1 MRKPWA
7 ALLFVAAASASLVCA
22 SPSPSPRE
30 PSERSI
36 EIPSYLTRSTSAS
49 AELLSFPPPPS
60 NARKARG
67 AMPTDF
73 TSRGEV
79 HDPEVIEPELDR
91 DRSFDVTADRFRIV
105 FNQPMRVPRPSSSD
119 AKNNAKGSAAGWGI
133 DAEPGTLAIS
143 PPIAGKA
150 RWVSGHVIEFVAA
163 APLTLGERYSIQLGD
178 VKTHAGEALPETWK
192 ATMIPR
198 ATVAGKILGYV
209 PRAGEH
215 RAVVV
220 HPWSG
225 TTVGRVPELEIL
237 YDQPIDLALA
247 KSLVRLEDKA
257 GKPVAIRVDHPKKK
271 AFQGVPADPRFVVI
285 ARPAVPL
292 NPGEDYTLTAADR
305 LPTTSGSAIKT
316 TSFSVASP
324 LELVEIACDG
334 GRDDVCE
341 KTDNNKK
348 LRTSAGRARIRLSNR
363 LAMPDNRLKQAVS
376 VTPPVRNLSAYTYGW
391 DEGNLILSG
400 GFEPSKTYSVSI
412 AGLRDIFGD
421 KLAAPIAFQIETTPT
436 PASASMP
443 EGVLTLDE
451 AMSKR
456 FTVATRNAD
465 EATISLWAVPAG
477 DNAAFEKALDRVR
490 ERSLPSDPPSMLIAV
505 PVRAQK
511 DKLVETPVNL
521 LDKLSAG
528 SSYIASISVGKTAF
542 RAERRRSQSE
552 GPPVA
557 LLTPGGSKALAVHAR
572 TVPGATLVHVAR
584 LMGGEPVAGASVE
597 IAGQG
602 GAKAVTDADGFA
614 VLPGEASGLLSVRAS
629 DAELKLDLRDQ
640 GATAK
645 ELFPALTSGAEAPSG
660 ALRALVI
667 TDRGIYRPGSTLHI
681 KTSLRRAEGG
691 RLAPAANA
699 EANVKIVGPTGEDV
713 WSSTLKTNDLG
724 GAAASFAIPS
734 DAKLGRHQILV
745 EDPNNSDTPL
755 ARGIVQVAEFEA
767 PRFAV
772 DVDASA
778 SGPSHLRASIRGRYL
793 FGAPMDGASVK
804 WAVRREPAAFPAG
817 PLTDQ
822 GLVFRPPP
830 PSWWDEDG
838 LDEAQN
844 AKWSRAGEAVL
855 GPDGILKLEQA
866 VSMAGAVGP
875 QAFVVEADVNDSSNR
890 HVAGRGSVTA
900 HPASRYA
907 GLRVKSR
914 WVDTGSSVNVDL
926 GVIDTEGKAVV
937 GVPVAA
943 RLDRIDWRYVRRR
956 GPSGAVRYEWSE
968 RRIEAGRC
976 TVKSEA
982 SPASCKLALPQ
993 SGSYKITAEVDGRPG
1008 GTASIWSWG
1017 YDEASASVM
1026 PSRGKTIEIVTD
1038 KSRYAPGETAK
1049 LLVHSPYPAATAIL
1063 AIEQGGL
1070 ISHKTQRIKGGAAAF
1085 DVPIQREH
1093 APHMHAVVTLLPI
1106 NPKGGTIPDYRI
1118 GAARIPVSFEGVR
1131 LDIGIASAKKT
1142 YAPGE
1147 EAEITVEVKDGGKP
1161 EPNAEIAL
1169 AVVDE
1174 GVLRM
1179 TNFHMP
1185 DPVQALRPG
1194 RALDF
1199 RLRDSR
1205 KSLADLVEQAHVAGD
1220 GGEAETVTSTR
1231 KNFVETALFRPDLRT
1246 DAAGRATVR
1255 FRLPDNLTQFRIM
1268 AVALDDEGKGVS
1280 SEGDFTVTKPVMLVP
1295 AVPRFASVGDRFEAA
1310 AMLHNNTD
1318 RPMDLAVSLADRRAA
1333 VSVPA
1338 RGHKRVPFPIDVVSQ
1353 GDLRLAFAVQEGSG
1367 PPLDS
1372 VEVRVPVDAPGID
1385 EHPRVEGAFL
1395 KRQEIALNVPASVR
1409 GPAAAGGD
1417 GESIAIRVG
1426 QHLWPELGARLGYL
1440 MDYPHGCVE
1449 QTTSST
1455 LPLLAARDIFPRI
1468 GFTHFGDADLRA
1480 KIKAGLE
1487 RLNSMRTPSG
1497 GLAYWPGEDDPNV
1510 YGTAYA
1516 MRAVVLAE
1524 RAGITPPRGLLEGM
1538 ESYLTSHL
1546 ASSSVGPEVQAAI
1559 AQSLAELQKLPASS
1573 ADALFDRRGEQSVF
1587 GAASLAM
1594 ALAALPSQKDRV
1606 EALLDAVEAGFD
1618 DAGALRAIP
1627 GHNDFYYYGSP
1638 ERTKAQ
1644 ATMALLPLRPKSKLL
1659 PALVNEL
1666 AQGTDRYTTQATA
1679 YSLLALAQQLAG
1691 SVEAG
1696 AGVRALLDGNE
1707 LPVAKDLGFGSREY
1721 RIPLAHLRGRKAT
1734 LTLESASDKAVGFLV
1749 SANWR
1754 RPAEETGSPATTSA
1768 TNGPDIFRVF
1778 TDAKGA
1784 PVDLEAVRAGDVLRV
1799 GLLVRMPENLSEDRG
1814 GYVAITDRLPAGF
1827 EPVQTDLATVA
1838 SVPDLE
1844 ASHPFAS
1851 VLRSGSN
1858 QASHMELHDDRVNVY
1873 FDRVWGDFIAA
1884 SYVVRAVTPGSF
1896 EAPPASAELMYE
1908 PASHGY
1914 TESRKVVIQ

>member
-1 MRKPWA
+1 MRKTWA
-7 ALLFVAAASASLVCA
+7 ALLLVAFASTSLVCA
-22 SPSPSPRE
+22 SPAPPPRD
-30 PSERSI
+30 PSE
-36 EIPSYLTRSTSAS
+36 PGVDVPTYLTRSADDTPD
-49 AELLSFPPPPS
+49 LLSFPPPPS
-60 NARKARG
+60 KGRRARG
-67 AMPTDF
+67 PAPTDF
-73 TSRGEV
+73 ASRGAD
-79 HDPEVIEPELDR
+79 HDPAVIEPELDS
-91 DRSFDVTADRFRIV
+91 DRAFEVTTDRFRVV
-105 FNQPMRVPRPSSSD
+105 FNQPMRVPRPSG
-119 AKNNAKGSAAGWGI
+119 AGSKATEGV
-133 DAEPGTLAIS
+133 DAEASTLKITPA
-143 PPIAGKA
+143 IAGKA
-150 RWVSGHVIEFVAA
+150 RWVSGHVLEFVAS
-163 APLTLGERYSIQLGD
+163 APMKLGTRYAIELGD
-178 VKTHAGEALPETWK
+178 VRTSSGEALPEAWK

-198 ATVAGKILGYV
+198 ATVAGKILSYV
-209 PRAGEH
+209 PMAGEH
-215 RAVVV
+215 RTIAVY
-220 HPWSG
+220 PFSG
-225 TTVGRVPELEIL
+225 ATVGRAPELEIL

-247 KSLVRLEDKA
+247 RSLVRLEDED
-257 GKPVAIRVDHPKKK
+257 GKPVALRVDHPKKRS
-271 AFQGVPADPRFVVI
+271 FQGFPADPRFVVI
-285 ARPAVPL
+285 ATPVVPL
-292 NPGEDYTLTAADR
+292 KPGEDYTLSAADR
-305 LPTTSGSAIKT
+305 LPTTSGPSIET

-324 LELVEIACDG
+324 LEFVEIDCDG
-334 GRDDVCE
+334 GSVEVCE
-341 KTDNNKK
+341 GSNNDKK
-348 LRTSAGRARIRLSNR
+348 LRTSSSQVRVRFTNRI
-363 LAMPDNRLKQAVS
+363 AMSEARLKQAVS

-391 DEGNLILSG
+391 DEGYLTLSG
-400 GFEPSKTYSVSI
+400 GFEPSKTYGVSI
-412 AGLRDIFGD
+412 AGLRDVFGGR
-421 KLAAPIAFQIETTPT
+421 LAAPVTFQIETTPT
-436 PASASMP
+436 PASAAMP

-465 EATISLWAVPAG
+465 EATISLWAVPSG
-477 DNAAFEKALDRVR
+477 DAAAFEKALDRVR
-490 ERSLPSDPPSMLIAV
+490 ERALPSEPPSVSISV

-528 SSYIASISVGKTAF
+528 SSYLASISVGKAAF
-542 RAERRRSQSE
+542 GAERVEKSSRSSSS

-572 TVPGATLVHVAR
+572 SVPGATLVHVAR

-597 IAGQG
+597 LAGAAAG
-602 GAKAVTDADGFA
+602 VVTDVSGVA

-660 ALRALVI
+660 DLRALVI

-681 KTSLRRAEGG
+681 KTSLRRAADG
-691 RLAPAANA
+691 RLAPAASA
-699 EANVKIVGPTGEDV
+699 EALVKIVGPTGEDV
-713 WSSTLKTNDLG
+713 WSSNLVANDMG
-724 GAAASFAIPS
+724 GAAASFVIPG

-745 EDPNNSDTPL
+745 TDPENPDPPL

-778 SGPSHLRASIRGRYL
+778 SDPSHLRASIRGRYL
-793 FGAPMDGASVK
+793 FGAPMAGAAVK
-804 WAVRREPAAFPAG
+804 WTVRREPAALPSG

-822 GLVFRPPP
+822 GLSFRPPA
-830 PSWWDEDG
+830 PSWWEEQEVADER
-838 LDEAQN
+838 ERT
-844 AKWSRAGEAVL
+844 WSRAGEAVL
-855 GPDGILKLEQA
+855 GPDGTLKLDQA
-866 VSMAGAVGP
+866 VSMAGAIGP
-875 QAFVVEADVNDSSNR
+875 QAFVVEADVTDSSNR
-890 HVAGRGSVTA
+890 HIAGRGSVTA

-914 WVDTGSSVNVDL
+914 WVDTGTHVNVDL

-937 GVPVAA
+937 GAAVSA

-956 GPSGAVRYEWSE
+956 GPGGATRYEWSE

-976 TVKSEA
+976 SLKSEA
-982 SPASCKLALPQ
+982 SPTPCKLLLPQ

-1017 YDEASASVM
+1017 YEDEGSTSVM

-1038 KSRYAPGETAK
+1038 KARYAPGETAK
-1049 LLVHSPYPAATAIL
+1049 LLVHSPYPEATAIL

-1070 ISHKTQRIKGGAAAF
+1070 LTHKTARIKGGAAAF
-1085 DVPIQREH
+1085 DVALEREH

-1106 NPKGGTIPDYRI
+1106 SPKGGTIADYRI
-1118 GAARIPVSFEGVR
+1118 GAARVPVSFEGVR
-1131 LDIGIASAKKT
+1131 LDVAVASGKKT

-1147 EAEITVEVKDGGKP
+1147 EAEITVEVKDNGKP
-1161 EPNAEIAL
+1161 EPKAEIAL

-1205 KSLADLVEQAHVAGD
+1205 KALAELVEQSHVAGD
-1220 GGEAETVTSTR
+1220 GGEGETVTSTR

-1246 DAAGRATVR
+1246 DASGRVTVR
-1255 FRLPDNLTQFRIM
+1255 FRLPDNLTQFRVM
-1268 AVALDDEGKGVS
+1268 AVALDDEGKGAS

-1295 AVPRFASVGDRFEAA
+1295 AVPRFAAVGDRFEAA
-1310 AMLHNNTD
+1310 VMLHNNTE
-1318 RPMDLAVSLADRRAA
+1318 RAMDLAVSLADHR
-1333 VSVPA
+1333 VSASIPA
-1338 RGHKRVPFPIDVVSQ
+1338 RGHKRVPFPIEVATP

-1367 PPLDS
+1367 PVLDA
-1372 VEVRVPVDAPGID
+1372 VEARVPVDSPGID
-1385 EHPRVEGAFL
+1385 EHPRVEGAFS
-1395 KRQEIALNVPASVR
+1395 KSQAIALNVPASVQSR
-1409 GPAAAGGD
+1409 AAAGGE
-1417 GESIAIRVG
+1417 GEFLSIRVG

-1440 MDYPHGCVE
+1440 IDYPHGCVE

-1468 GFTHFGDADLRA
+1468 GFTRFGDADLRA

-1487 RLNSMRTPSG
+1487 RLDLMRTPSG

-1524 RAGITPPRGLLEGM
+1524 RAGIEPPRGLLEGM

-1546 ASSSVGPEVQAAI
+1546 LSSSAGPEVQAAI
-1559 AQSLAELQKLPASS
+1559 AQSLAELQKLPVSH

-1594 ALAALPSQKDRV
+1594 ALAALPNQKERV
-1606 EALLDAVEAGFD
+1606 EALLDAVEAGFEE
-1618 DAGALRAIP
+1618 GGVLRVKP
-1627 GHNDFYYYGSP
+1627 GYHDFYYYGSP

-1644 ATMALLPLRPKSKLL
+1644 ATIALLRLRPKSRLL
-1659 PALVNEL
+1659 PFLVNDL
-1666 AQGTDRYTTQATA
+1666 AKATGRYTTQATA
-1679 YSLLALAQQLAG
+1679 YSLLALAQQLAT
-1691 SVEAG
+1691 SVEDG
-1696 AGVRALLDGNE
+1696 ASVRALLDGKE
-1707 LPVAKDLGFGSREY
+1707 LPVARDLGFGSREY
-1721 RIPLAHLRGRKAT
+1721 RVPLAHLRGRKAT
-1734 LTLESASDKAVGFLV
+1734 LALESSGEKAVGFLV
-1749 SANWR
+1749 SASWR
-1754 RPAEETGSPATTSA
+1754 RPSEEAGSPAKTTA
-1768 TNGPDIFRVF
+1768 ENGPDVFRVF
-1778 TDAKGA
+1778 TDAKGG

-1799 GLLVRMPENLSEDRG
+1799 GLLVRMPENMAEERA
-1814 GYVAITDRLPAGF
+1814 GYVAITDHLPAGF

-1838 SVPDLE
+1838 SVPELDS
-1844 ASHPFAS
+1844 SHPFAQ
-1851 VLRSGSN
+1851 VLRSGGN
-1858 QASHMELHDDRVNVY
+1858 EASHMELHDDRVNVY
-1873 FDRVWGDFIAA
+1873 FDRVWGDFVAA

-1896 EAPPASAELMYE
+1896 VAPPASAELMYE
-1908 PASHGY
+1908 PASHSY
-1914 TESRKVVIQ
+1914 TEPRKVVIQ